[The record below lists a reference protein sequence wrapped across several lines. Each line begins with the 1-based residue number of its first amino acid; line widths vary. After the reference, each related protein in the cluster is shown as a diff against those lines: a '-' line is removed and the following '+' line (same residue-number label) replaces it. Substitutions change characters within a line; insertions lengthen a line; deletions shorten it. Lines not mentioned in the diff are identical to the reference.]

1 MFYDP
6 IWDKQHEECGV
17 LGIYDKHLD
26 IPRYLYWGL
35 FALQHRGQESG
46 GIALT
51 DGQDIHTFRGMGL
64 ISTVFANG
72 VPDEE
77 GGPVGIGHVRYST
90 TGSNNPRNIQPL
102 AVYTPMGQLAL
113 AHNGNLTNTRA
124 LREEL
129 DRGGATFQTT
139 MDSEIIVNLISRSQ
153 KDTIEERIM
162 ESMNRIQGAYSLVLM
177 TKDTLYGV
185 RDPYGFRPLCIG
197 RTDEGGWVLAS
208 ETCALDAIGAKF
220 VRDVQPGE
228 FVQINEKGVKSLIF
242 AKAPRKQVC
251 SFEYIYFARPDSVID
266 GQDVY
271 QARLNMGREMWNET
285 QYDAD
290 IVISVPD
297 SGNTAAI
304 GYAQASGI
312 PFKHGLI
319 KNRYM
324 GRTFIMPGQTVRKK
338 SVRQKLNA
346 MPVEF
351 EGKSVLLV
359 DDSIVRGT
367 TMTEIV
373 RMAREAGAVK
383 VFVASSA
390 PRVMFPNV
398 YGIDMPTRSE
408 LLCGDGKSA
417 EEVAKILGADAVI
430 YPPVEDLNK
439 VLCDMNPSVESFDCS
454 CFDGRY
460 VTGDIT
466 PEYLDA
472 LDAKAAAAKTAVKAG
487 ADD

>member
-1 MFYDP
+1 
-6 IWDKQHEECGV
+6 
-17 LGIYDKHLD
+17 
-26 IPRYLYWGL
+26 
-35 FALQHRGQESG
+35 
-46 GIALT
+46 
-51 DGQDIHTFRGMGL
+51 
-64 ISTVFANG
+64 
-72 VPDEE
+72 
-77 GGPVGIGHVRYST
+77 
-90 TGSNNPRNIQPL
+90 
-102 AVYTPMGQLAL
+102 
-113 AHNGNLTNTRA
+113 
-124 LREEL
+124 
-129 DRGGATFQTT
+129 
-139 MDSEIIVNLISRSQ
+139 
-153 KDTIEERIM
+153 
-162 ESMNRIQGAYSLVLM
+162 
-177 TKDTLYGV
+177 
-185 RDPYGFRPLCIG
+185 
-197 RTDEGGWVLAS
+197 
-208 ETCALDAIGAKF
+208 
-220 VRDVQPGE
+220 
-228 FVQINEKGVKSLIF
+228 
-242 AKAPRKQVC
+242 
-251 SFEYIYFARPDSVID
+251 
-266 GQDVY
+266 
-271 QARLNMGREMWNET
+271 
-285 QYDAD
+285 
-290 IVISVPD
+290 
-297 SGNTAAI
+297 
-304 GYAQASGI
+304 
-312 PFKHGLI
+312 
-319 KNRYM
+319 
-324 GRTFIMPGQTVRKK
+324 MPGQTVRKK

-472 LDAKAAAAKTAVKAG
+472 LDAKAVAAKTAVKAAG

>member
-26 IPRYLYWGL
+26 IPRYIYWGL

-72 VPDEE
+72 VPEEE

-113 AHNGNLTNTRA
+113 AHNGNLTNTRT

-197 RTDEGGWVLAS
+197 RTDEGGWVLPSTPSAPSSSATYSPANSSRSMKRAS
-208 ETCALDAIGAKF
+208 N
-220 VRDVQPGE
+220 RR
-228 FVQINEKGVKSLIF
+228 SL
-242 AKAPRKQVC
+242 PRHRA
-251 SFEYIYFARPDSVID
+251 SR
-266 GQDVY
+266 
-271 QARLNMGREMWNET
+271 
-285 QYDAD
+285 
-290 IVISVPD
+290 SVPL
-297 SGNTAAI
+297 N
-304 GYAQASGI
+304 
-312 PFKHGLI
+312 
-319 KNRYM
+319 
-324 GRTFIMPGQTVRKK
+324 TFISPVR
-338 SVRQKLNA
+338 
-346 MPVEF
+346 
-351 EGKSVLLV
+351 
-359 DDSIVRGT
+359 T
-367 TMTEIV
+367 
-373 RMAREAGAVK
+373 
-383 VFVASSA
+383 ASSTA
-390 PRVMFPNV
+390 RTS
-398 YGIDMPTRSE
+398 TRP
-408 LLCGDGKSA
+408 A
-417 EEVAKILGADAVI
+417 
-430 YPPVEDLNK
+430 
-439 VLCDMNPSVESFDCS
+439 
-454 CFDGRY
+454 
-460 VTGDIT
+460 
-466 PEYLDA
+466 
-472 LDAKAAAAKTAVKAG
+472 
-487 ADD
+487 

>member
-26 IPRYLYWGL
+26 IPRYIYWGL

-113 AHNGNLTNTRA
+113 AHNGNLTNTRV

-228 FVQINEKGVKSLIF
+228 FVQINEKGVKSSIF

-266 GQDVY
+266 GDRKST
-271 QARLNMGREMWNET
+271 RLN
-285 QYDAD
+285 
-290 IVISVPD
+290 
-297 SGNTAAI
+297 
-304 GYAQASGI
+304 
-312 PFKHGLI
+312 
-319 KNRYM
+319 
-324 GRTFIMPGQTVRKK
+324 
-338 SVRQKLNA
+338 
-346 MPVEF
+346 
-351 EGKSVLLV
+351 
-359 DDSIVRGT
+359 
-367 TMTEIV
+367 
-373 RMAREAGAVK
+373 
-383 VFVASSA
+383 SSH
-390 PRVMFPNV
+390 
-398 YGIDMPTRSE
+398 TS
-408 LLCGDGKSA
+408 
-417 EEVAKILGADAVI
+417 
-430 YPPVEDLNK
+430 
-439 VLCDMNPSVESFDCS
+439 
-454 CFDGRY
+454 
-460 VTGDIT
+460 
-466 PEYLDA
+466 
-472 LDAKAAAAKTAVKAG
+472 
-487 ADD
+487 

>member
-1 MFYDP
+1 MWIDLEGNVSFS
-6 IWDKQHEECGV
+6 QC
-17 LGIYDKHLD
+17 
-26 IPRYLYWGL
+26 
-35 FALQHRGQESG
+35 A
-46 GIALT
+46 
-51 DGQDIHTFRGMGL
+51 
-64 ISTVFANG
+64 
-72 VPDEE
+72 DE
-77 GGPVGIGHVRYST
+77 P
-90 TGSNNPRNIQPL
+90 
-102 AVYTPMGQLAL
+102 
-113 AHNGNLTNTRA
+113 
-124 LREEL
+124 
-129 DRGGATFQTT
+129 
-139 MDSEIIVNLISRSQ
+139 
-153 KDTIEERIM
+153 
-162 ESMNRIQGAYSLVLM
+162 SLH
-177 TKDTLYGV
+177 
-185 RDPYGFRPLCIG
+185 P
-197 RTDEGGWVLAS
+197 
-208 ETCALDAIGAKF
+208 CAF
-220 VRDVQPGE
+220 E
-228 FVQINEKGVKSLIF
+228 FV
-242 AKAPRKQVC
+242 
-251 SFEYIYFARPDSVID
+251 YFARPDSTID
-266 GQDVY
+266 GINVY
-271 QARLNMGREMWNET
+271 AARLRLGEILADHVREAV
-285 QYDAD
+285 DLKD
-290 IVISVPD
+290 IDVVMPIPD
-297 SGNTAAI
+297 SARPC
-304 GYAQASGI
+304 AQQLAQVL
-312 PFKHGLI
+312 GLPYREGFI

-373 RMAREAGAVK
+373 RMVREAGAVK

-472 LDAKAAAAKTAVKAG
+472 LDAKAAAAKTAVKAAG
-487 ADD
+487 SDD

>member
-26 IPRYLYWGL
+26 IPRYIYWGL

-72 VPDEE
+72 VPEEE

-113 AHNGNLTNTRA
+113 AHNGNLTNTRT

-197 RTDEGGWVLAS
+197 ELPDGNGYAFAS
-208 ETCALDAIGAKF
+208 ESCALDAVGAKF
-220 VRDVQPGE
+220 VRDVRPGE
-228 FVQINEKGVKSLIF
+228 
-242 AKAPRKQVC
+242 
-251 SFEYIYFARPDSVID
+251 
-266 GQDVY
+266 
-271 QARLNMGREMWNET
+271 
-285 QYDAD
+285 
-290 IVISVPD
+290 IVIADRNGLRTYSPANLSRSMKRASNRRSLPRHRASRSVPL
-297 SGNTAAI
+297 N
-304 GYAQASGI
+304 
-312 PFKHGLI
+312 
-319 KNRYM
+319 
-324 GRTFIMPGQTVRKK
+324 TFISPVR
-338 SVRQKLNA
+338 
-346 MPVEF
+346 
-351 EGKSVLLV
+351 
-359 DDSIVRGT
+359 T
-367 TMTEIV
+367 
-373 RMAREAGAVK
+373 
-383 VFVASSA
+383 ASSTA
-390 PRVMFPNV
+390 RTS
-398 YGIDMPTRSE
+398 TRP
-408 LLCGDGKSA
+408 A
-417 EEVAKILGADAVI
+417 
-430 YPPVEDLNK
+430 
-439 VLCDMNPSVESFDCS
+439 
-454 CFDGRY
+454 
-460 VTGDIT
+460 
-466 PEYLDA
+466 
-472 LDAKAAAAKTAVKAG
+472 
-487 ADD
+487 